1 VTSPISGITGS
12 LVVAPVKLD
21 AMETG
26 NTGTTDGSAFASQLA
41 AGLTSLEQTQGRAD
55 DLAVQAATGQLTDV
69 HEYMIASSEA
79 KLATDLTVAVRN
91 KAVDAFNEIMRL
103 QA

>member
-1 VTSPISGITGS
+1 MTTPISAVGS
-12 LVVAPVKLD
+12 AGAVAPVRLD
-21 AMETG
+21 ALETG

-41 AGLTSLEQTQGRAD
+41 AGLTNLEQTQHRAD

-69 HEYMIASSEA
+69 HDYMIASSEA
-79 KLATDLTVAVRN
+79 KLLTDLTVAVRN